1 MQNIWEPGPRE
12 SLRKLLDFLFLLIAT
27 RRTLAKA
34 EFLPQS
40 LRRKIR
46 LAVGGFVEIDIEDE
60 TLVIRPMK
68 GMPPDQ
74 EHFFSL
80 EWQQREAEADKD
92 LAEGNVIGRFVDV
105 SEALE
110 ALKGAKV

>member
-1 MQNIWEPGPRE
+1 M
-12 SLRKLLDFLFLLIAT
+12 
-27 RRTLAKA
+27 
-34 EFLPQS
+34 
-40 LRRKIR
+40 
-46 LAVGGFVEIDIEDE
+46 EIDIEDE

-68 GMPPDQ
+68 GIPPDQ

-80 EWQQREAEADKD
+80 EWQQREAEADRD
-92 LAEGNVIGRFVDV
+92 LAEGNVIGPFVDV

>member
-1 MQNIWEPGPRE
+1 M
-12 SLRKLLDFLFLLIAT
+12 KLVRV
-27 RRTLAKA
+27 RRNYQLTI
-34 EFLPQS
+34 PQA

-46 LAVGGFVEIDIEDE
+46 LAVGDFVEINIKDE

-68 GMPPDQ
+68 GIPLDQ

-80 EWQQREAEADKD
+80 EWQQREAEADRD
-92 LAEGNVIGRFVDV
+92 LAGGHVIGPFVDV

-110 ALKGAKV
+110 VLKGAKV

>member
-1 MQNIWEPGPRE
+1 M
-12 SLRKLLDFLFLLIAT
+12 KLVKV
-27 RRTLAKA
+27 RRNYQLTI
-34 EFLPQS
+34 PQA

-46 LAVGGFVEIDIEDE
+46 LAVGDFVEIDIKDE

-68 GMPPDQ
+68 GVHPDQ

-80 EWQQREAEADKD
+80 EWQQREAEADRD
-92 LAEGNVIGRFVDV
+92 LAEGNVIGPFVDV